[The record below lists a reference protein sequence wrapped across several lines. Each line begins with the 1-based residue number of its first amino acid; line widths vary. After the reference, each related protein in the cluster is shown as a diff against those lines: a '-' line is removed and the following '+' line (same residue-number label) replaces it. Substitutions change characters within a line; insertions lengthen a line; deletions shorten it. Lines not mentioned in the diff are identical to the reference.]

1 MYVLKSPLGQ
11 HTAEER
17 RQALDTSGVR
27 GHGQDRRARP
37 PNDSNA
43 RSSMTWP
50 PALSFRTVLER
61 ARAHDKQATGLLYK
75 RFLPVVYRF
84 VLARVGDAHH
94 AEDITADTFFAMI
107 ESIATTRAQ
116 DELAFAAWVLG
127 IARNKVALHFR
138 RQKSIPEVHSEL
150 PEDAQPAAFAEE
162 DDPLKIITARESW
175 SEVVQALNLLTEE
188 QRAVVLYRCVLG
200 YPTEDVAQ
208 LLNKQPGTIRA
219 LQFRALASLAR
230 HLGVSGQ
237 SPRGV
242 GETGAQQRNWRK
254 GDATRR

>member
-50 PALSFRTVLER
+50 PALSFGTVLER

-116 DELAFAAWVLG
+116 DELAF
-127 IARNKVALHFR
+127 
-138 RQKSIPEVHSEL
+138 
-150 PEDAQPAAFAEE
+150 
-162 DDPLKIITARESW
+162 
-175 SEVVQALNLLTEE
+175 
-188 QRAVVLYRCVLG
+188 
-200 YPTEDVAQ
+200 
-208 LLNKQPGTIRA
+208 
-219 LQFRALASLAR
+219 
-230 HLGVSGQ
+230 
-237 SPRGV
+237 
-242 GETGAQQRNWRK
+242 
-254 GDATRR
+254 